1 MDRVSK
7 TRKLLLRKQENR
19 FDRVLAVL
27 VFALTI
33 FGVLMVADASSV
45 RAELSFGDK
54 LFFARQQA
62 IAAGI
67 GLSGFIVA
75 SFIPLVF
82 WRKVA
87 VPLFL
92 VTVVLLVLVLIPGIG
107 VQALGAR
114 RWINISDFTF
124 QPGEI
129 VKLSLILYLA
139 RLFDQRSTVNLL
151 PFFFATA
158 VVAGLVVAE
167 PDLGTATILV
177 ATAFA
182 VFFMSGAP
190 IELFVVLLPVIG
202 VIGAFLVWISPYR
215 RERLLNFLGSTVDP
229 LQSSYHISQV
239 LLALTGGG
247 LLGVGL
253 GQSRSKY
260 LFLPEAANDSIFAVI
275 AEELGFVGIVVLLG
289 VFVLLISRI
298 FRISLTSPNIFAKL
312 VSGGVATWIGIQ
324 TFINVAAMTATLP
337 IAGIPLPFISYGGTS
352 LVVVLLSCGIVLR
365 ISREKASLVV
375 K

>member
-1 MDRVSK
+1 MDRGSK
-7 TRKLLLRKQENR
+7 TRKLVLRKQENR

-33 FGVLMVADASSV
+33 FGLLMVADASSV
-45 RAELSFGDK
+45 RAELIFGDK

-67 GLSGFIVA
+67 GLAGFIVA

-87 VPLFL
+87 VPFFL
-92 VTVVLLVLVLIPGIG
+92 VTLVLLVLVLIPGIG

-114 RWINISDFTF
+114 RWINISGFTF

-177 ATAFA
+177 ASAFS

-190 IELFVVLLPVIG
+190 IELFLILLPVIG
-202 VIGAFLVWISPYR
+202 VIGAFLVWVSPYR
-215 RERLLNFLGSTVDP
+215 RERLLNFLGSIVDP
-229 LQSSYHISQV
+229 LQSSYHTSQV
-239 LLALTGGG
+239 LLALAGGG

-275 AEELGFVGIVVLLG
+275 AEELGFVGIVALLG

-298 FRISLTSPNIFAKL
+298 FRISLNCSNVFAKL
-312 VSGGVATWIGIQ
+312 VAGGIATWIGIQ

-337 IAGIPLPFISYGGTS
+337 ITGIPLPFISYGGTS